1 MLTCWRHLV
10 PKVALR
16 GVQAA
21 AQAHGAANSI
31 ASRRAAQAPAEVREE
46 ELVAPILRP
55 VKANEEQAVK

>member
-1 MLTCWRHLV
+1 V

-21 AQAHGAANSI
+21 AQALGAANSI
-31 ASRRAAQAPAEVREE
+31 ASRRVAQAPVEVPEE

>member
-1 MLTCWRHLV
+1 M

-21 AQAHGAANSI
+21 AQALGAANSI
-31 ASRRAAQAPAEVREE
+31 VSRRVAQAPAEVREE